1 MILDFYGII
10 PARKRVGY
18 MKKLFLLAFYMP
30 LSAFAATNDCLNRQ
44 NVPDGKLSLQEV
56 IELGLCRNPQTTS
69 AYLSAESARFA
80 KNAGYA
86 SYLPSVSGSASAGR
100 DYRNKDWGDWN
111 YGASLS
117 ASYLIF
123 DFGKRLADLNTLA
136 ATWRATGFD
145 YDESVQNYVYG
156 VIGAYYA
163 LLNADADVLSA
174 EKLREVAQTARDMAQ
189 KKYKAG
195 SVAKA
200 DVLKADTTLASRDL
214 ALERARNNREIAKG
228 TLLSKLSFPADQNI
242 EIQDMGSNFGKS
254 TENKS
259 IDELIAAAQKTRPDL
274 LRATA
279 NKDAAWHRRNS
290 AFLKNL
296 PSISATGS
304 ISWND
309 TEWNSFANDGHKV
322 SGSIGIRASM
332 PIFAGF
338 ANYYGVRSAEANY
351 ERAKESERA
360 AADNATLDIFT
371 AYQNYKTAQ
380 KVLTQTETLLESATE
395 SEKVTAGMYKVGR
408 ATMLDWQTAQSEL
421 VDAQKQNNAAKYD
434 LFTKRAAV
442 ALAIGEIRAELDN
455 EGVNYEE

>member
-1 MILDFYGII
+1 
-10 PARKRVGY
+10 
-18 MKKLFLLAFYMP
+18 MKKIALLACMMP
-30 LSAFAATNDCLNRQ
+30 MSAAFAASNDCLDRISA
-44 NVPDGKLSLQEV
+44 PSGKLSLQEV
-56 IELGLCRNPQTTS
+56 IELGLCRNPQTTA

-86 SYLPSVSGSASAGR
+86 NYLPSVSASGSAGR
-100 DYRNKDWGDWN
+100 DYRNKEWGDWG

-123 DFGKRLADLNTLA
+123 DFGKRLADLNALA

-163 LLNADADVLSA
+163 LLNADADVTSA
-174 EKLREVAQTARDMAQ
+174 TKLREVAQSARDMAQ
-189 KKYKAG
+189 KKYNAG

-214 ALERARNNREIAKG
+214 ALERAKNNREIAKG
-228 TLLSKLSFPADQNI
+228 SLLAKLSFPADGEIQ
-242 EIQDMGSNFGKS
+242 IQDMPSNFGKE
-254 TENKS
+254 TENKTV
-259 IDELIAAAQKTRPDL
+259 DELLEMAQKTRPDL

-290 AFLKNL
+290 SFLKNL

-304 ISWND
+304 IGWND
-309 TEWNSFANDGHKV
+309 TEWNSFGNDGNKV
-322 SGSIGIRASM
+322 NGSIGIRASM

-338 ANYYGVRSAEANY
+338 ANYYGVRGAQANY
-351 ERAKESERA
+351 DRARENERA

-380 KVLTQTETLLESATE
+380 KVLTQTETLLKSATE
-395 SEKVTAGMYKVGR
+395 SERVTAGMYKVGR

-421 VDAQKQNNAAKYD
+421 VDAQKQHNAAKYD
-434 LFTKRAAV
+434 LFTSRAAV
-442 ALAIGEIRAELDN
+442 ALAIGDIKAELDKERENN
-455 EGVNYEE
+455 EQN

>member
-1 MILDFYGII
+1 
-10 PARKRVGY
+10 
-18 MKKLFLLAFYMP
+18 MKKYILLACMVPF
-30 LSAFAATNDCLNRQ
+30 SAIAGGIDNCAGRQ
-44 NVPDGKLSLQEV
+44 NIPDGQLSLQDV

-69 AYLSAESARFA
+69 AYLAAESARFA
-80 KNAGYA
+80 KNAGY
-86 SYLPSVSGSASAGR
+86 SNYLPSINAGASAGR
-100 DYRNKDWGDWN
+100 DYHNKDWGDWN

-123 DFGKRLADLNTLA
+123 DFGKRLADLNALA

-156 VIGAYYA
+156 VIGAYYS
-163 LLNADADVLSA
+163 LLNANADVASA
-174 EKLREVAQTARDMAQ
+174 ESLRTVAQTARDMAQ
-189 KKYKAG
+189 KKYNAG
-195 SVAKA
+195 VVAKA
-200 DVLKADTTLASRDL
+200 DVLKAETTLASRDV
-214 ALERARNNREIAKG
+214 ALERAKNNREIAKG
-228 TLLSKLSFPADQNI
+228 TLLSKLSFPADQDI
-242 EIQDMGSNFGKS
+242 EIQDMPSNFGRAA
-254 TENKS
+254 ENKS
-259 IDELIAAAQKTRPDL
+259 IDELIEAARKTRPDL

-296 PSISATGS
+296 PSISATGT
-304 ISWND
+304 IGWND

-322 SGSIGIRASM
+322 SGSVGIRASM

-338 ANYYGVRSAEANY
+338 ANYYGVRAAEANY
-351 ERAKESERA
+351 DRAKESERA
-360 AADNATLDIFT
+360 AEDNATLDIFT

-380 KVLTQTETLLESATE
+380 KVLTQTETLLKSATE

-421 VDAQKQNNAAKYD
+421 VDAQRQNNAAKYD

-442 ALAIGEIRAELDN
+442 ALAIGEIKAELDN
-455 EGVNYEE
+455 EDIKYEE

>member
-1 MILDFYGII
+1 MY
-10 PARKRVGY
+10 KR
-18 MKKLFLLAFYMP
+18 
-30 LSAFAATNDCLNRQ
+30 Q
-44 NVPDGKLSLQEV
+44 
-56 IELGLCRNPQTTS
+56 
-69 AYLSAESARFA
+69 
-80 KNAGYA
+80 
-86 SYLPSVSGSASAGR
+86 
-100 DYRNKDWGDWN
+100 
-111 YGASLS
+111 
-117 ASYLIF
+117 
-123 DFGKRLADLNTLA
+123 
-136 ATWRATGFD
+136 TWRATGFD

-380 KVLTQTETLLESATE
+380 KVLTQTETLLS
-395 SEKVTAGMYKVGR
+395 
-408 ATMLDWQTAQSEL
+408 L
-421 VDAQKQNNAAKYD
+421 
-434 LFTKRAAV
+434 
-442 ALAIGEIRAELDN
+442 IHI
-455 EGVNYEE
+455 